1 MSGHRGDV
9 QRKSLRDMIGTPR
22 GWADMVEGERLD
34 WLQSLIDAAAH
45 EYRRIDAVSFEQT
58 RENLRRLHGAN
69 ATPWQVTQ

>member
-1 MSGHRGDV
+1 MTGPIS
-9 QRKSLRDMIGTPR
+9 QRPSLRSLGVTPPD